1 MRSWIGLA
9 LLLAGSVV
17 NPVMAGEPTEA
28 GSQIYNGTAVIGAT
42 ASLGGAPAMSAAKF
56 PCRSCHGRDGAGG
69 REGGV
74 PPIRQIDLLRSTPAR
89 PAYDADAFKQA
100 LEKGRAS
107 DGRPLA
113 GVMPRYAL
121 DEVALASLSSYLE
134 HLPDLQR
141 RGISQRAVSIG
152 IAVPMDN
159 ASVARL
165 YARML
170 QEAIDREL
178 PGGLVH
184 NRRIVIKLLE
194 GTADAIVSEAREEV
208 LAVVGLPPSSK
219 LGVSAFTDQQVP
231 VLFSLFPL
239 NGDEDATI
247 VRGMMA
253 DRQDGL
259 RALADRIAADGVKTL
274 GVLDSPECGG
284 AALDVV
290 QRFARTGVRY
300 EVVGM
305 RVHSDLTVSPDMPL
319 LLLCRNRQVGHILAS
334 LPDRAT
340 VYGLANELLF
350 AAKAGFA
357 GHRLILAVQEASAMS
372 HEAGAS
378 KQSGLVRHADLAAR
392 LLVSA
397 LKEASRG
404 VTRTSLINAVGSL
417 QLPKTG
423 LDFVRDELNGTSIV
437 GIIETGGSAR

>member
-1 MRSWIGLA
+1 MRCWIGLA
-9 LLLAGSVV
+9 LLLVGSVNLVMAEEPSDAGS
-17 NPVMAGEPTEA
+17 T
-28 GSQIYNGTAVIGAT
+28 IYNGTADIGAT

-56 PCRSCHGRDGAGG
+56 PCGSCHGRDGAGG

-89 PAYDADAFKQA
+89 PAYDADAFKRA
-100 LEKGRAS
+100 LEEGRAS

-121 DEVALASLSSYLE
+121 DDAALVSLSSYLE
-134 HLPDLQR
+134 RLPDLQR
-141 RGISQRAVSIG
+141 RGVSRAVSIG
-152 IAVPMDN
+152 IAVPTDN

-165 YARML
+165 YAKML

-231 VLFSLFPL
+231 VLFPLFPL

-247 VRGMMA
+247 VLGMMA

-284 AALDVV
+284 AAQDFVK
-290 QRFARTGVRY
+290 RFARKGVRY

-305 RVHSDLTVSPDMPL
+305 RENSGLTASPDMPL

-357 GHRLILAVQEASAMS
+357 GRRLILASQEASAMS
-372 HEAGAS
+372 HEAGAG
-378 KQSGLVRHADLAAR
+378 KQSGLARHADLAAR

-397 LKEASRG
+397 LKEASRS
-404 VTRTSLINAVGSL
+404 VTRTSLLNAVGSL

-423 LDFVRDELNGTSIV
+423 LDFVRDELNGTSNV
-437 GIIETGGSAR
+437 GIIETGGSAQ